1 MIIVLKPDITKK
13 QMDHLM
19 ERIKALGL
27 KPMVSKG
34 TERTILGVIGPEDL
48 LRVQPLE
55 VIPGV
60 EKVMPVLKPYKLVSR
75 EFKPEDTIVD
85 VGGVKIGGKQL
96 VVMGAHAPSRT
107 ARCSWRSAVT

>member
-1 MIIVLKPDITKK
+1 MIIVLKPDATKK
-13 QMDHLM
+13 QIDHLI

-34 TERTILGVIGPEDL
+34 TERTIIGVIGSEDV

-75 EFKPEDTIVD
+75 EFKPEPSV
-85 VGGVKIGGKQL
+85 VSAGAVKIGGKEL
-96 VVMGAHAPSRT
+96 VIMAGP
-107 ARCSWRSAVT
+107 C

>member
-1 MIIVLKPDITKK
+1 MSEEEIRMIIVLKPDATKK
-13 QMDHLM
+13 QIDHVI
-19 ERIKALGL
+19 ERVKAAGL

-34 TERTILGVIGPEDL
+34 TERTIIGVIGPEDI

-75 EFKPEDTIVD
+75 EFKPESSVVNVNDHK
-85 VGGVKIGGKQL
+85 VGGK
-96 VVMGAHAPSRT
+96 
-107 ARCSWRSAVT
+107 

>member
-1 MIIVLKPDITKK
+1 MIIVLKPDATKK
-13 QMDHLM
+13 QIDHLV

-34 TERTILGVIGPEDL
+34 TERTIIGVIGPEDA

-60 EKVMPVLKPYKLVSR
+60 EKVMPVL
-75 EFKPEDTIVD
+75 
-85 VGGVKIGGKQL
+85 
-96 VVMGAHAPSRT
+96 
-107 ARCSWRSAVT
+107 

>member
-1 MIIVLKPDITKK
+1 MIIVLKPDATKK
-13 QMDHLM
+13 QLDHLI
-19 ERIKALGL
+19 ERIKTLGL

-34 TERTILGVIGPEDL
+34 TERTIIGVIGREDA

-75 EFKPEDTIVD
+75 EFKPEAGVID
-85 VGGVKIGGKQL
+85 VGQGVKIGGKAL
-96 VVMGAHAPSRT
+96 VVMAG
-107 ARCSWRSAVT
+107 